1 MTCHDLKI
9 SPQYYEAV
17 ISGEKKF
24 ELRKNDRG
32 FKVGDTVNL
41 REWSNGQYSG
51 RQSKYRIGYLLSGYD
66 GLDKDYVILGIEP
79 Q

>member
-51 RQSKYRIGYLLSGYD
+51 RQPKYRIGYLLSGYD